1 MSMKITFPGGL
12 AVNAAFKG
20 FTVETDQ
27 KVENGGGAT
36 APEPF
41 DLFLA
46 SLGTCAGFYAL
57 RFCQQRGIDTYGLGL
72 TLSTERDPE
81 AKRLSAIRLEIE
93 LPAGFPE
100 KYRDAILRAVDQC
113 AVKRA
118 IVDPPRFEVLTVS
131 SVPQPE
137 TVEA

>member
-12 AVNAAFKG
+12 AVNAEVKG
-20 FTVETDQ
+20 FTVRTDQ
-27 KVENGGGAT
+27 RLEHGGGGT

-46 SLGTCAGFYAL
+46 SLGTCSGFYAL
-57 RFCQQRGIDTYGLGL
+57 RFCQQREIATEGLGL
-72 TLSTERDPE
+72 TLTAERDVE
-81 AKRLSAIRLEIE
+81 GKRVHLVRLDIE

-113 AVKRA
+113 AVKRHIA
-118 IVDPPRFEVLTVS
+118 EPPRFEVAALVR
-131 SVPQPE
+131 QPE
-137 TVEA
+137 AVGA